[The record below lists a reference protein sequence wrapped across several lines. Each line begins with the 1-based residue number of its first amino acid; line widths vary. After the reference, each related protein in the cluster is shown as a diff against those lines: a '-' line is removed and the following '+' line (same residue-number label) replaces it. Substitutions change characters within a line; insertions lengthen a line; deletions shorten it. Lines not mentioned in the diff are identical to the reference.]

1 MDNIRTILYDLPN
14 TIKSFV
20 VSTPDGYFTICL
32 NQNLS
37 HAQNMK
43 SYDHEVA
50 HIMNGDY
57 DKKCSVDIIEFR
69 AHREDLR

>member
-1 MDNIRTILYDLPN
+1 MDNIRTILYDLPS

-20 VSTPDGYFTICL
+20 VATPDGYFTIYL

-37 HAQNMK
+37 HDQNMK
-43 SYDHEVA
+43 SYQHEVA
-50 HIMNGDY
+50 HIINGDY

-69 AHREDLR
+69 AHKEYLK